1 MWNTERGGGDKG
13 GGGLTMVYRD
23 TLTAHQWMPPVPPH
37 QHYVMNERQWLLLG
51 NKFTFLPVYI
61 ACQNNKNESYLQWNE
76 DLFELITK
84 EEILLR
90 R

>member
-1 MWNTERGGGDKG
+1 MSETHCRSDQAPVLDPIPGYRMWNTERGGGDKG

-51 NKFTFLPVYI
+51 NKFAFLHVYI
-61 ACQNNKNESYLQWNE
+61 ACQNIKN
-76 DLFELITK
+76 
-84 EEILLR
+84 
-90 R
+90 